1 MQTSTKAALTR
12 AGTFALLA
20 LISLLLSPVATASPR
35 SAGDP
40 SVAGGDEVIG
50 TLPGRVA
57 DVTRYTL
64 ELSTCPVVIE
74 KQLAGEPGVTI
85 TAARA
90 GLILVA
96 RSSPPGTIDATVAT
110 PEVWTA
116 SWVSSGTTFTVT
128 ITQEQNETDDQAA
141 QRLDRKV
148 RAMQRL
154 RPRDGDSTGPGGPTG
169 VWNLNPRQ
177 GWREEFGLN
186 LGACRAA

>member
-1 MQTSTKAALTR
+1 MNSSNKAALFR
-12 AGTFALLA
+12 VGTIAIA
-20 LISLLLSPVATASPR
+20 LLLSPFATASPR

-50 TLPGRVA
+50 TLPGRIA

-96 RSSPPGTIDATVAT
+96 RSSPPGTIDATLAA
-110 PEVWTA
+110 PEVWSA

-128 ITQEQNETDDQAA
+128 ITQETNETDDQAA
-141 QRLDRKV
+141 ERLDRKV

-154 RPRDGDSTGPGGPTG
+154 RPRDGDSTGPIPKQ
-169 VWNLNPRQ
+169 VWKLNPRQ